1 MNKQTANAPNVDTDN
16 VSLPQ
21 WMVLVHNDDVNT
33 FEYVINCF
41 MEIAGMKLQQAV
53 IKTLEVDKEGVSV
66 IKITHK
72 EYAEFI
78 MEQLKSCGLSC
89 SIEPT
94 CE

>member
-1 MNKQTANAPNVDTDN
+1 
-16 VSLPQ
+16 
-21 WMVLVHNDDVNT
+21 MVLVHNDDVNT
-33 FEYVINCF
+33 FEHVINCF
-41 MEIAGMKLQQAV
+41 MEIVGMMPHHAV
-53 IKTLEVDKEGVSV
+53 IKTLEVDKEGVSI

-78 MEQLKSCGLSC
+78 MEQLISRGLSC